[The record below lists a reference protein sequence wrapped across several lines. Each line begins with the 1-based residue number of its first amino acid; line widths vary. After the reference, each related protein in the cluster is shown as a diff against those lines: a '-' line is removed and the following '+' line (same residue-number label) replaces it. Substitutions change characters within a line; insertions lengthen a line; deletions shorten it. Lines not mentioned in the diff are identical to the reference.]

1 MTPAPTLVDIGLN
14 LAHDSFDHDRADVV
28 AAAVA
33 CGVRHMV
40 ITGSTLDSTRRA
52 IDLVRT
58 DPAVFRA
65 TAGVHPHHASELRQ
79 DDLPHLRE
87 LLAAPEVGAAGECG
101 LDYFRNFSSHADQE
115 RAFRWQLELAVDS
128 GKPVFLHQ
136 RDGHDAFVAILKDYL
151 PRLAGGVAHCF
162 TGDGRELRDCLDL
175 GLSIGI
181 TGWICDERRGHHLR
195 ELVREIP
202 LDRLLV
208 ESDAPYLLPRDLQP
222 RPAHRRNEP
231 KFLPHVVKVI
241 ASCRGEVFSTVAAA
255 TTRNALKFFGFGNAV
270 ATS

>member
-14 LAHDSFDHDRADVV
+14 LGHDSFDLDRAEVV
-28 AAAVA
+28 AAALA
-33 CGVRHMV
+33 SGVRHMV
-40 ITGSTLDSTRRA
+40 ITGSSLDSTRRA

-65 TAGVHPHHASELRQ
+65 TAGVHPHHASELRV
-79 DDLPHLRE
+79 DDLPRLRE
-87 LLAAPEVGAAGECG
+87 LLAAPEIGAAGECG

-115 RAFRWQLELAVDS
+115 RAFRWQLELAVGC

-136 RDGHDAFVAILKDYL
+136 RDAHDAFVAILKDYL

-162 TGDGRELRDCLDL
+162 TGDRRELQDYLAL

-181 TGWICDERRGHHLR
+181 TGWICDERRGQHLR
-195 ELVREIP
+195 GLVREIP

-208 ESDAPYLLPRDLQP
+208 ETDAPYLLPRDLQP

-231 KFLPHVVKVI
+231 KYLPHVVKVI
-241 ASCRGEVFSTVAAA
+241 AACRGEGFPSVAAA
-255 TTRNALKFFGFGNAV
+255 TSRNALKFFGFATPV
-270 ATS
+270 AA